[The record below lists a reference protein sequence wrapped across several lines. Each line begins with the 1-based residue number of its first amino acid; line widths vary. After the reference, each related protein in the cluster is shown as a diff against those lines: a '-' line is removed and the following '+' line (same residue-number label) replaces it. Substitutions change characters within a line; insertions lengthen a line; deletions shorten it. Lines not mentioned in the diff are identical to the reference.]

1 MNLTEQQIRSL
12 YGQDVQDRS
21 GARIGSVGQVWADAA
36 GEPTW
41 VSVKT
46 GVMGHHESMA
56 PLTTARMQEGR
67 LTMPYDK
74 ATVKSAPT
82 IDAGTDEPL
91 GADQIT
97 QLYAHYGMSQQ
108 PTPKPGPPP
117 GGPRPGPRPGQ
128 QERRT
133 PQDQQELVRSEERL
147 RVGTQSEPAGT
158 ARLRKYVV
166 TEDVHTTV
174 PVEHDEV
181 RVERSPVT
189 SADAGDVRP
198 DIGEAERELTLRR
211 ERPVVRKDQVP
222 VERVRLA
229 RDEVVEDQPVDERV
243 RRERIDADVPE
254 PSRRR
259 A

>member
-56 PLTTARMQEGR
+56 PLTTARMQDGR
-67 LTMPYDK
+67 LTVPYDK
-74 ATVKSAPT
+74 ATVKSAPSV
-82 IDAGTDEPL
+82 DAGTDEPM
-91 GADQIT
+91 GTDQIA
-97 QLYAHYGMSQQ
+97 QLYTHYGIGQQ
-108 PTPKPGPPP
+108 PAPKP
-117 GGPRPGPRPGQ
+117 GPRPGPRPGQ

-133 PQDQQELVRSEERL
+133 PQDRQELVRSEERL

-181 RVERSPVT
+181 RVERSPI
-189 SADAGDVRP
+189 AANDRNVRP

-211 ERPVVRKDQVP
+211 ERPVVQKEQVP

-243 RRERIDADVPE
+243 RRERIDADLPHHT
-254 PSRRR
+254 
-259 A
+259 

>member
-46 GVMGHHESMA
+46 GVMGQHESMA
-56 PLTTARMQEGR
+56 PLTTARMEEGR
-67 LTMPYDK
+67 LSVPYDK

-82 IDAGTDEPL
+82 VDTGTDQPI
-91 GADQIT
+91 GADQIA
-97 QLYAHYGMSQQ
+97 QLYAHYGMGQQ
-108 PTPKPGPPP
+108 PTPKPKPPP
-117 GGPRPGPRPGQ
+117 RPQG
-128 QERRT
+128 RRQ

-147 RVGTQSEPAGT
+147 RVGTESEPAGS
-158 ARLRKYVV
+158 ARLHKYVV

-181 RVERSPVT
+181 RVERMPVT
-189 SADAGDVRP
+189 STDRDVRP

-211 ERPVVRKDQVP
+211 ERPVTRKDQVP

-229 RDEVVEDQPVDERV
+229 RDEVVEDQPIDEQV

-254 PSRRR
+254 PARRR

>member
-21 GARIGSVGQVWADAA
+21 GARVGSVGQVWADAA
-36 GEPTW
+36 GEATW

-46 GVMGHHESMA
+46 GVLGHHESMA

-67 LTMPYDK
+67 LSVPYDK

-82 IDAGTDEPL
+82 VDAGTDEPL
-91 GADQIT
+91 GTDQIA
-97 QLYAHYGMSQQ
+97 QLYAHYGMGQQ
-108 PTPKPGPPP
+108 PEQQ
-117 GGPRPGPRPGQ
+117 PRPAQPQG
-128 QERRT
+128 RRT
-133 PQDQQELVRSEERL
+133 PQDRQELVRSEERL
-147 RVGTQSEPAGT
+147 RVGTESEPAGT

-189 SADAGDVRP
+189 ATDRDVRP
-198 DIGEAERELTLRR
+198 DIGEADRELTLRR
-211 ERPVVRKDQVP
+211 EHPVVRKDQVP

-229 RDEVVEDQPVDERV
+229 RDEVVEDQPIDEQVHRD
-243 RRERIDADVPE
+243 RIDAQIPE
-254 PSRRR
+254 PARRR
-259 A
+259 T

>member
-67 LTMPYDK
+67 LSVPYDK

-82 IDAGTDEPL
+82 VDAGTDEPL
-91 GADQIT
+91 GADQIA
-97 QLYAHYGMSQQ
+97 QLYTHYGMGQQ
-108 PTPKPGPPP
+108 SAPKPKPQPPKPGPQ
-117 GGPRPGPRPGQ
+117 G
-128 QERRT
+128 RRAAH
-133 PQDQQELVRSEERL
+133 DQQDLIRSEERL
-147 RVGTQSEPAGT
+147 RVGTESEPAGT

-181 RVERSPVT
+181 RVERTPIT
-189 SADAGDVRP
+189 SADRDARP

-211 ERPVVRKDQVP
+211 EHPVVRKDQIP

-229 RDEVVEDQPVDERV
+229 RDEVVEDQPIDERV
-243 RRERIDADVPE
+243 RRERIDAEIPQA
-254 PSRRR
+254 SRRR

>member
-56 PLTTARMQEGR
+56 PLSSARMQEGR
-67 LTMPYDK
+67 LSMPYDK
-74 ATVKSAPT
+74 STVKSAPT
-82 IDAGTDEPL
+82 VDTGTDQPL
-91 GADQIT
+91 GAEQIA
-97 QLYAHYGMSQQ
+97 QLYAHYGLSQQ
-108 PTPKPGPPP
+108 PTPQ
-117 GGPRPGPRPGQ
+117 PRPTPQPAPRPQG
-128 QERRT
+128 RRT
-133 PQDQQELVRSEERL
+133 PQDRQELTRSEERI
-147 RVGTQSEPAGT
+147 RVGTESEPAGT

-181 RVERSPVT
+181 RVERTPIT
-189 SADAGDVRP
+189 STDRDARP

-211 ERPVVRKDQVP
+211 EHPVVRKEQVP

-229 RDEVVEDQPVDERV
+229 RDEVVEDQPIDERV

-259 A
+259 G